1 MRAIILNLIAH
12 TVIPLNYAIAKYLSA
27 EIPIFQI
34 IWARHCFTVLL
45 ALPILFFFFKSNFV
59 WTDYFWNLFTKIKK
73 KCWSF
78 YDFKRPLEH
87 W

>member
-34 IWARHCFTVLL
+34 IWARHCFTVLVGF
-45 ALPILFFFFKSNFV
+45 AYPIFF
-59 WTDYFWNLFTKIKK
+59 L
-73 KCWSF
+73 
-78 YDFKRPLEH
+78 
-87 W
+87 